1 MDKFLSRF
9 GVTGDRLLWGV
20 AAILATIVLGSIL
33 FSPLDLPVPFGVSDN
48 DVLAASET
56 MEGRVTR
63 ILSEETF
70 GATESSLQGA
80 GDNQYVQQVEVEILS
95 GSMQGQR
102 IVTEHGGTIV
112 ATESSRV
119 KPGMRVIVEHAAGPV
134 GDRYYISDFIRR
146 PAIWGLT
153 LLFVASA
160 VLIGRWT
167 GVRSLIGTAFSVLVI
182 ARFILPRILA
192 GQNPVAVCIAGAIVL
207 MAPTLYLVYGWRP
220 KTHAA
225 ALGLSICLVI
235 TWVLA
240 AVFVSWAYVTGFGK
254 EESAFLVVALQ
265 SEVDLRGLVLGG
277 IILGTLGVL
286 DDVTIGQSSAILEL
300 HTANPALS
308 WAALFRHGMVIGRD
322 HIASMVNTLMMAY
335 VGASLPLF
343 LLLSLYQEPLG
354 FLLNRELLVEE
365 IIRTLVGSLGLMM
378 AVPVTSLIASW
389 MAKRMWGNRKKTGQ
403 Q

>member
-1 MDKFLSRF
+1 
-9 GVTGDRLLWGV
+9 VT
-20 AAILATIVLGSIL
+20 
-33 FSPLDLPVPFGVSDN
+33 
-48 DVLAASET
+48 
-56 MEGRVTR
+56 
-63 ILSEETF
+63 
-70 GATESSLQGA
+70 
-80 GDNQYVQQVEVEILS
+80 
-95 GSMQGQR
+95 
-102 IVTEHGGTIV
+102 
-112 ATESSRV
+112 
-119 KPGMRVIVEHAAGPV
+119 
-134 GDRYYISDFIRR
+134 
-146 PAIWGLT
+146 
-153 LLFVASA
+153 
-160 VLIGRWT
+160 
-167 GVRSLIGTAFSVLVI
+167 
-182 ARFILPRILA
+182 
-192 GQNPVAVCIAGAIVL
+192 VCIFGAIVL
-207 MAPTLYLVYGWRP
+207 MAPTLYLVYGWKL

-225 ALGLSICLVI
+225 ALGLSVCLVI

-300 HTANPALS
+300 HTANPSLS
-308 WAALFRHGMVIGRD
+308 WTALFRHGMVIGRD

-378 AVPVTSLIASW
+378 AVPATSLIASW
-389 MAKRMWGNRKKTGQ
+389 MAKGMWGNRKIGNHRALE
-403 Q
+403 

>member
-70 GATESSLQGA
+70 GSTESSLQGA

-134 GDRYYISDFIRR
+134 GGRYYISDFIRR

-207 MAPTLYLVYGWRP
+207 MAPTLYLVYGWKL

-225 ALGLSICLVI
+225 ALGLSVCLVI

-300 HTANPALS
+300 HTANPSLS
-308 WAALFRHGMVIGRD
+308 WTALFRHGMVIGRD

-389 MAKRMWGNRKKTGQ
+389 MAKGSWGHRKKKVEA
-403 Q
+403 

>member
-1 MDKFLSRF
+1 MDEFLSRF

-20 AAILATIVLGSIL
+20 AAILAAIVLGGIL
-33 FSPLDLPVPFGVSDN
+33 FSPPDLPVPFGASD
-48 DVLAASET
+48 DDLSATSET

-63 ILSEETF
+63 ILSEETIRTAE
-70 GATESSLQGA
+70 GT
-80 GDNQYVQQVEVEILS
+80 QYVQQIEVEITS

-112 ATESSRV
+112 TTESSRA
-119 KPGMRVIVEHAAGPV
+119 KPGMRVIVDHTAGPV
-134 GDRYYISDFIRR
+134 GDRYYISDFVRR
-146 PAIWGLT
+146 PAMLGLT
-153 LLFVASA
+153 LIFVASA
-160 VLIGRWT
+160 AIIGRWT
-167 GVRSLIGTAFSVLVI
+167 GVRSLIGTAFGVLVI

-192 GQNPVAVCIAGAIVL
+192 GQDPVTVCIVGAIVL
-207 MAPTLYLVYGWRP
+207 MAPTLYLVYGWKS

-235 TWVLA
+235 TWILA
-240 AVFVSWAYVTGFGK
+240 AVFVSWAHVTGFGK

-300 HTANPALS
+300 HTANPSLS
-308 WAALFRHGMVIGRD
+308 WTALFRHGMVIGRD
-322 HIASMVNTLMMAY
+322 HIASMINTLMMAY

-365 IIRTLVGSLGLMM
+365 IIRTLVGSLGLML

-389 MAKRMWGNRKKTGQ
+389 MAKGAWGDRETGNHRSLA
-403 Q
+403 